1 MGCGDQR
8 PYHPIMEK
16 PSPLGWQGRCQAC
29 LPFLSTACSHVHPWW
44 GLLAAHGKCQL
55 LLSKWWHPLK
65 CPRTLKYRDLF
76 SGPCFSVSDVT
87 LPLTC
92 LLGMPSPSPHP
103 SKPPCSLL
111 PLSPPA
117 LSPHSL
123 VLFSYIVSFSRRRDS
138 LRRETFSLFFLVS
151 QTCRMVCGI

>member
-1 MGCGDQR
+1 MDGITDSMDLSLSKLQKMVKEREAWCAAVHGVTKSRTSPDCMGCGDQH

-65 CPRTLKYRDLF
+65 CPRTLKYRAVAHTLRSTGLIYCVYKMPLF
-76 SGPCFSVSDVT
+76 
-87 LPLTC
+87 L
-92 LLGMPSPSPHP
+92 
-103 SKPPCSLL
+103 
-111 PLSPPA
+111 
-117 LSPHSL
+117 
-123 VLFSYIVSFSRRRDS
+123 
-138 LRRETFSLFFLVS
+138 LFFFF
-151 QTCRMVCGI
+151 